1 MHMHDIP
8 PWCFYEFFVVEMLTT
23 SIIFFPSECLYRQ
36 ISFSHFT
43 FIDRLMT
50 SMAWILKF
58 LLIFSLFKTNFA
70 SVKLFKTENTLSVQ
84 SYDCVYYTNITTSN
98 IQAIPYC
105 IRTNESIPLD
115 RSFTTKTCEN
125 SGKEWNFRDLEEMNV
140 LQHEVLTW
148 SSSIE
153 MADRYAA
160 YLTTG

>member
-1 MHMHDIP
+1 MIFLRAIFMS
-8 PWCFYEFFVVEMLTT
+8 FFFLDMLTT
-23 SIIFFPSECLYRQ
+23 SIISIFTECLHRH

-43 FIDRLMT
+43 LIGRLMI
-50 SMAWILKF
+50 SMVWILKF
-58 LLIFSLFKTNFA
+58 LLIFSLLKTNFA
-70 SVKLFKTENTLSVQ
+70 SIKLFKTENTLSVQ

-125 SGKEWNFRDLEEMNV
+125 SGKEWTFRDLNEMNV
-140 LQHEVLTW
+140 SQDEVLTW